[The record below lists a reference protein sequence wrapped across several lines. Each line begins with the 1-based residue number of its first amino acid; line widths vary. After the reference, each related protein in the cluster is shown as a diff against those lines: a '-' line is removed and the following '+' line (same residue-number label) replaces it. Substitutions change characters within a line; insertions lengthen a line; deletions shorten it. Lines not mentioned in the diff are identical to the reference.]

1 MVEEPYS
8 SFCHGILS
16 LDGAIRAACLTNEMG
31 RTQAIAYRQGL
42 SPILSS
48 MEIERYVVAAII
60 GTQSRQMF
68 EPKTGKLHYIIA
80 VYDKIVSITIP
91 IACSKE
97 YKFFLLA
104 SFDVGADYQSIVE
117 GKIIPYVMKNI
128 AYF

>member
-16 LDGAIRAACLTNEMG
+16 LDGSIRAACLTNEMG
-31 RTQAIAYRQGL
+31 RTVAIAYRRGV

-48 MEIERYVVAAII
+48 TEIERYVVAAII

-80 VYDKIVSITIP
+80 VYDKIVSTTIP
-91 IACSKE
+91 IAPSKE
-97 YKFFLLA
+97 HKFFLLA
-104 SFDVGADYQSIVE
+104 SFDVGADYLSIVE
-117 GKIIPYVMKNI
+117 DKIVPYVMKNTG
-128 AYF
+128 YF